1 MIRCSMVTFHVRKV
15 GEKPAPAAGYLGAG
29 PSQYRKVVDVY
40 PPASMAEAGFV

>member
-1 MIRCSMVTFHVRKV
+1 MVSLS
-15 GEKPAPAAGYLGAG
+15 GELGFSAHSHFTRFFQQHLGAG